1 MSNVP
6 RTIHAAV
13 ALALAAA
20 VAPHAQAQQAEP
32 AAAGLEE
39 IVVTARKR
47 NEDLQEVPVAATAF
61 SASDLERQQAFGLE
75 DLHLSVPNMTIT
87 RNNTGSNGAQIYIRG
102 IGRDNSTWNEE
113 SGVAVYVD
121 DVYMSQQIGSL
132 LDFNDFERI
141 EVLRGPQGTL
151 YGRNATSGAVK
162 FVLRRPQFEPLYGGA
177 DVTFG
182 SYDRLDVRGR
192 LGGEVVDDRLAV
204 KIDVASRTGGEYVRR
219 PATSPIKPEE
229 KLNGLDRQSA
239 RLAALFQ
246 ATDAT
251 EVYLV
256 ADYTEASDDLNTPI
270 SIVSDGAGGF
280 RPRFNSLYVSDPGV
294 PNDNSFKGYTL
305 NGQVS
310 VDFGGWQLKSITAYR
325 SIDDR
330 LNGDLDGFTGLPLD
344 FRQRTEFDT
353 LTQEFQFNGAV
364 GRATYVAGVYFLR
377 EDLSA
382 NALNVF
388 LGGLRTLS
396 DQETTSYAAYA
407 DVSLPLA
414 DRFDLSVGGRYTR
427 DEKDVSQSAI
437 RSTGV
442 AAFTDVAGSKAWT
455 EFSPRIALDFQAMPN
470 LLIYASWGK
479 GFKAGAVANGR
490 PPTADQANVFTEPEV
505 SATIEAGV
513 KSQWADNRLRLNLAV
528 FDTKYENQQASFRDT
543 ATNVIRVVAADAK
556 IRGAELEA
564 TWLPV
569 DALTLSLNVGWLD
582 SEYTDVQPGHP
593 AFAVRSTVQLKQ
605 VPKHSG
611 RLSAEY
617 RLPLSALGGELLL
630 GASYLRSAAIPR
642 DIANN
647 PIATT
652 PAYSVVDAQVGY
664 ESDDGRWRIG
674 VGGENLT
681 GETYWTMATAPFARF
696 YAPKRTWSATL
707 RYNF

>member
-1 MSNVP
+1 MCKSNRIVQM
-6 RTIHAAV
+6 AV
-13 ALALAAA
+13 ALALTMSLAA
-20 VAPHAQAQQAEP
+20 PGRAQQSSAE
-32 AAAGLEE
+32 ASGLEE
-39 IVVTARKR
+39 VVVTARKR
-47 NEDLQEVPVAATAF
+47 TESLQAVPVAATAF
-61 SASDLERQQAFGLE
+61 TAGDLERRQAFGLE

-151 YGRNATSGAVK
+151 YGRNSTSGAVK
-162 FVLRRPQFEPLYGGA
+162 FVVRRPQFEPLYGSA
-177 DVTFG
+177 DLTVG
-182 SYDRLDVRGR
+182 SFDQLDIRGQI
-192 LGGEVVDDRLAV
+192 GGEVVEDKVAL
-204 KIDVASRTGGEYVRR
+204 KLDVASRTGGEYVKR
-219 PATSPIKPEE
+219 PSTSTLGPNE

-239 RLAALFQ
+239 RLSALIR
-246 ATDAT
+246 ASESTA
-251 EVYLV
+251 VYLV
-256 ADYTEASDDLNTPI
+256 GDYTKASDDLNTPI

-280 RPRFNSLYVSDPGV
+280 RPRFNDLYVSDPGV
-294 PNDNSFKGYTL
+294 PNDNRFRGYTL
-305 NGQVS
+305 NAQITT
-310 VDFGGWQLKSITAYR
+310 DFDGFQLKSITAYR

-344 FRQRTEFDT
+344 FLQRTEFDT
-353 LTQEFQFNGAV
+353 LTQEFQFTGKIGGAD
-364 GRATYVAGVYFLR
+364 YVAGIYYLS

-388 LGGLRTLS
+388 LGRLRTIS
-396 DQETTSYAAYA
+396 EQETTSYAAYA
-407 DVSLPLA
+407 DVSIPLS

-427 DEKDVSQSAI
+427 DEKDVKQSAI
-437 RSTGV
+437 NAAGV
-442 AAFTDVAGSKAWT
+442 ATFTNVAGSKTWS
-455 EFSPRIALDFQAMPN
+455 EFSPRVAVDFQAADDV
-470 LLIYASWGK
+470 LLYASWGK

-505 SATIEAGV
+505 STTIEVGA
-513 KSQWADNRLRLNLAV
+513 KTQLFSDRLRLNVAL
-528 FDTKYENQQASFRDT
+528 FDTQYDNQQASFRDS
-543 ATNVIRVVAADAK
+543 ATNVIRVVAADAEIK
-556 IRGAELEA
+556 GAEVEA

-569 DALTLSLNVGWLD
+569 GSLTLSLNMGWLD
-582 SEYTDVQPGHP
+582 TEYTDVQRGHP
-593 AFAVRSTVQLKQ
+593 AFAVRDRVQLKQ

-611 RLSAEY
+611 RLAAEY
-617 RLPLSALGGELLL
+617 RIPVSVAGGGISV

-647 PIATT
+647 PVATT
-652 PAYSVVDAQVGY
+652 PAYSVVDAQINY
-664 ESDDGRWRIG
+664 ESDDGRLRLG

-696 YAPKRTWSATL
+696 YAPKRTWSATI
-707 RYNF
+707 RYSF